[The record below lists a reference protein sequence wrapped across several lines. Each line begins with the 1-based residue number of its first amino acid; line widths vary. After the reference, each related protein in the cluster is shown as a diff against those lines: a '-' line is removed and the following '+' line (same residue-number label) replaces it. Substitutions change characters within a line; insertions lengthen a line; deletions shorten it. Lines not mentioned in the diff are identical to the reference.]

1 MLMPWRGGD
10 FRETINYVIVRLS
23 LENKQFSAV
32 SFLLGCFKL
41 LLFCLAVLQDDE
53 LSFCRTEEF
62 PFVLAQ
68 LRAIN
73 SQLDD
78 IFGFLES

>member
-1 MLMPWRGGD
+1 M
-10 FRETINYVIVRLS
+10 IVRLS
-23 LENKQFSAV
+23 LEKKQFSAV

-62 PFVLAQ
+62 PFASTAEGNQ
-68 LRAIN
+68 LTE
-73 SQLDD
+73 QVDD